1 MAERIIDTAD
11 LRTIENNLNYIY
23 GQLDTVNSQ
32 VGQVDARVASV
43 ADDLRSLSRDFYD
56 YVVKAQLQHNMTTAQ
71 SRLITVRQEL
81 KSKYGHYDQVRK
93 STVGILQAGDLGIIR
108 SETINTITEEMMV
121 QTPDYWLAPCL
132 VALAAW
138 IADKK
143 DLAEKALKEG
153 IRRNDE
159 KTSLLFALICRRS
172 GRKPVC
178 LNWIRRYLQ
187 NQDEESLDGKCV
199 VILDAFA
206 SGLLGRDSEGL
217 VSEQLG
223 EWLDKLSEKPGFV
236 EKQVEEWDKA
246 LKALELE
253 FEGDDYPYLQK
264 YSPTWPLLKEI
275 MEGASLHAAV
285 YSYVEGVFLQEVST
299 DSPKAQLDEILMS
312 LVSDFDE
319 EERPLKKEETYNEL
333 IIKNSG
339 DKEKADSEMD
349 LKESIYADHKD
360 FSTLLT
366 DTAMNPDKAHSRP
379 STQKFA
385 MAMSKD
391 WLEMAYNDVV
401 AENRM
406 KIPDEIEIEISS
418 FKGRTKDG
426 DNERELTD
434 AFLNH
439 MKKEEQDRLD
449 GMKMPQNLET
459 KRTVGLVLIPVGA
472 IIAFFGLFMGLGFLL
487 GLLGIAAAI
496 VGIVLLTGASGT
508 RKSILAAREQTVEEY
523 RKLRESGTQILAAVL
538 AEVVDYREQFSET
551 DSGSETV
558 LRYLED
564 LDVDNYIGNISSA
577 TRRIRV

>member
-299 DSPKAQLDEILMS
+299 DSLKAQLDEILMS

-339 DKEKADSEMD
+339 DKAKADSEMD

-538 AEVVDYREQFSET
+538 AEVVDFREQFEET
-551 DSGSETV
+551 DSQSEAV

-564 LDVDNYIGNISSA
+564 LNVDNYIGNISSA

>member
-299 DSPKAQLDEILMS
+299 DSLKAQLDEILMS